1 MSVLGFLKRLVSRQT
16 VAPSEEFTPMT
27 VQEKHTYYHPC
38 AYELFDLIEEY
49 LRGIRQSVGNSK
61 SVTKE
66 DIAPLRKIIGEL
78 GEDTIAAL
86 IRATREHK
94 DYDVILALSNFS
106 ASSYWDELR
115 LKNEATFHSVMRDQK
130 NGWYYF
136 SEALDRLCLAEP
148 EFASCDFS
156 ALDET
161 SRQHAFALLRVIM
174 HFIEYKGTT
183 SPDTSRFLRAH
194 PEMADRVIAFIEN
207 RGVGIGSFNIEVFN
221 MAKEAGVRPLDS
233 GVL

>member
-1 MSVLGFLKRLVSRQT
+1 MPVINFLKRLVSRRIA
-16 VAPSEEFTPMT
+16 APSDAFVPMT
-27 VQEKHTYYHPC
+27 VQEKHAYYHPC
-38 AYELFDLIEEY
+38 AYELFDLIEQYIFETRK
-49 LRGIRQSVGNSK
+49 LIGNPRP
-61 SVTKE
+61 VTKE
-66 DIAPLRKIIGEL
+66 DMAPLRKIVAEL
-78 GEDTIAAL
+78 QPETILAL
-86 IRATREHK
+86 IRAMKEFD
-94 DYDVILALSNFS
+94 DYDIVIALRNFS
-106 ASSYWDELR
+106 ASSYWDEER
-115 LKNEATFHSVMRDQK
+115 LKNEATFHSVMRDKK

-136 SEALDRLCLAEP
+136 SEALDRLRLAEP